1 MVDASKVCEVA
12 NSKTNR
18 QQNFGSSWEM
28 PYKWRCSWENH
39 LYLGDFPLPCL
50 ITKLK
55 PRFRF
60 CASRHREEGP
70 RKGAV
75 VHKPKGRPIPGLSPE
90 NLGRWIGTQF
100 ITIWL

>member
-1 MVDASKVCEVA
+1 MLLKSVRLQIQ
-12 NSKTNR
+12 R
-18 QQNFGSSWEM
+18 QTGSRTLDQAGNFF
-28 PYKWRCSWENH
+28 YKWRCSWENH

-55 PRFRF
+55 SRFRF

-75 VHKPKGRPIPGLSPE
+75 VHKPKGRPILGLSPE
-90 NLGRWIGTQF
+90 NLGRWIGTQL